1 MTFQGYKEEE
11 VKQNG
16 GLGEVKL
23 ISYSYRIIMVG
34 ADQGFVVI

>member
-1 MTFQGYKEEE
+1 MSLQGYEEEE

-16 GLGEVKL
+16 GLGGVRL

-34 ADQGFVVI
+34 AAQGFIAV